1 MIDPTI
7 KFVFVGTLNP
17 LTRSPLD
24 LLIFFEK
31 LLNEKIF
38 NEKIELHFYGDLSK
52 CFTYFNKF
60 NHLVN
65 KNIFLPLASK
75 LSVALL
81 DIADLNNE
89 LFNWNIFP
97 VGISISLAGKSI
109 YIIRW

>member
-1 MIDPTI
+1 M
-7 KFVFVGTLNP
+7 KFEYWRGT
-17 LTRSPLD
+17 
-24 LLIFFEK
+24 
-31 LLNEKIF
+31 
-38 NEKIELHFYGDLSK
+38 FYHK
-52 CFTYFNKF
+52 CI
-60 NHLVN
+60 N
-65 KNIFLPLASK
+65 KNIFLPLASE